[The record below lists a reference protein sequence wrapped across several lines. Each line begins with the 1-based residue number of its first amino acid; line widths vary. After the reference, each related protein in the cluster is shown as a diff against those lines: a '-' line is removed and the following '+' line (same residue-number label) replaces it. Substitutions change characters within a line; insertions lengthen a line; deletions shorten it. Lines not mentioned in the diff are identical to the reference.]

1 MCTSNLLR
9 DLFGEPVHCAGA
21 PAIGD
26 QHITRWK
33 VASAAIVQSNANPYK
48 KLWSKKNALLQVMS
62 L

>member
-21 PAIGD
+21 LAIGD
-26 QHITRWK
+26 QHKTCRMM
-33 VASAAIVQSNANPYK
+33 AGAAIVQSNADPYK
-48 KLWSKKNALLQVMS
+48 KLWSKKNGLLQVMG